1 MAFLDR
7 LVPQDTP
14 VEAIRDP
21 VLERAGVHLSVLR
34 LDRIHAQIS
43 GNKWFKLIRN
53 LDSAQAQDHDT
64 LLSFGG
70 PWSNHLH
77 ALACA
82 GTGAVVS
89 GVIGAAVG
97 NSEAARRGGGVGAA
111 SGTLSG
117 SSGTA

>member
-21 VLERAGVHLSVLR
+21 VLERAGVQLSVLR

-53 LDSAQAQDHDT
+53 LDSARAQDHDT
-64 LLSFGG
+64 LLSLAAPG
-70 PWSNHLH
+70 PIICMPWPVPARS
-77 ALACA
+77 AVCA
-82 GTGAVVS
+82 PLVLFAVNYLPPS
-89 GVIGAAVG
+89 MPA
-97 NSEAARRGGGVGAA
+97 
-111 SGTLSG
+111 
-117 SSGTA
+117 